1 MAWLP
6 RLGLIFFM
14 TRETPPKSPGLTR
27 AIRRFSAGFDG
38 MEIRPAR
45 RAKENSPAI
54 HRWGT
59 VAADKVPQGRQD
71 AFARTR
77 GSNKVFLSSL
87 RDFLCLGRWPSDES
101 LGYFRSSLWDF
112 SQGSIC
118 FWPLRG
124 WRRPQ
129 SISSKAPRN
138 PLSRVAELDRRRWC
152 AHSQ

>member
-1 MAWLP
+1 M
-6 RLGLIFFM
+6 RK
-14 TRETPPKSPGLTR
+14 ETPPKSPEPMR
-27 AIRRFSAGFDG
+27 AIPRFSAAFGG
-38 MEIRPAR
+38 IEIRPAR

-59 VAADKVPQGRQD
+59 VAAGKVPQGRQD
-71 AFARTR
+71 TLARTR
-77 GSNKVFLSSL
+77 GSKEAFLSSL
-87 RDFLCLGRWPSDES
+87 RDFLRLGRLPSDES

-112 SQGSIC
+112 SRGSNC
-118 FWPLRG
+118 FWLLRG

-138 PLSRVAELDRRRWC
+138 PLSRVAELNRWRWC